1 MASRLLSGLLGLT
14 LVLAAPVLATSVLA
28 AETVRPPIRDFDL
41 RTLEQLGGTIYRQD
55 RAAWLASDA
64 LMAKVKDPAKE
75 KILGWVVE
83 GHGDA
88 DTVRFLRDT
97 GQGPEAGFDVEVTA
111 KGAGPVTTPTDR
123 ALTDEERAAFAARM
137 TAAKVAPKPCAGTFN
152 SVVAKDPTGDGWLV
166 WLLSPA
172 PAKNAIPVGGHY
184 RFSISAD
191 GKTIRQ
197 VDALSASCL
206 ALASGQAPP
215 GGKVAGVIASHV
227 VSPTPVET
235 HVFLSLAY
243 RQPLYVLTGDRFW
256 RVQDGRIGPPTAIKR
271 QTP

>member
-1 MASRLLSGLLGLT
+1 MASRLVSGLLGLM
-14 LVLAAPVLATSVLA
+14 LVLAPTAPITRALA
-28 AETVRPPIRDFDL
+28 AETIRPPIRDFDV

-64 LMAKVKDPAKE
+64 LTAKIKDPTKE
-75 KILGWVVE
+75 KIVGWIVE

-97 GQGPEAGFDVEVTA
+97 GQGPEAAFDVEVTA
-111 KGAGPVTTPTDR
+111 KGAGKPTMPADR
-123 ALTDEERAAFAARM
+123 GLTDEERAAFAARM

-172 PAKNAIPVGGHY
+172 PARNTIPVGGHY

-206 ALASGQAPP
+206 ALQPP
-215 GGKVAGVIASHV
+215 QTPQGGKVAGLIASHV

-243 RQPLYVLTGDRFW
+243 RQPLFVITGDRLW
-256 RVQDGRIGPPTAIKR
+256 PIQGGHIGPPTTIKR
-271 QTP
+271 QSP

>member
-1 MASRLLSGLLGLT
+1 MLSRLAPGLAA
-14 LVLAAPVLATSVLA
+14 LVLAWPA
-28 AETVRPPIRDFDL
+28 AAQTARPPIRVFDT
-41 RTLEQLGGTIYRQD
+41 RTLEQLGATIYRQD

-64 LMAKVKDPAKE
+64 LMATVKDPAKE
-75 KILGWVVE
+75 KIVGWVVE
-83 GHGDA
+83 GHEDA
-88 DTVRFLRDT
+88 DTVRFVRDT

-111 KGAGPVTTPTDR
+111 NGAGKPTTPSDR
-123 ALTDEERAAFAARM
+123 ALTDQERAAFAARM
-137 TAAKVAPKPCAGTFN
+137 SAAKIAPKPCAGIFN

-166 WLLSPA
+166 WLLSPS
-172 PAKNAIPVGGHY
+172 PARGAVPVGGHY

-191 GKTIRQ
+191 GRTVKQ

-206 ALASGQAPP
+206 TLQPP
-215 GGKVAGVIASHV
+215 PPSAKAACLIASHV

-243 RQPLYVLTGDRFW
+243 RQPLYVVTGEQFW
-256 RVQDGRIGPPTAIKR
+256 LVQRGRIGQPSPIKR

>member
-1 MASRLLSGLLGLT
+1 MASRLFSGLLGLL
-14 LVLAAPVLATSVLA
+14 LVLAPPALAPQAMA
-28 AETVRPPIRDFDL
+28 AETIRPPIRDFDL
-41 RTLEQLGGTIYRQD
+41 RTLELLGGTIYRQD
-55 RAAWLASDA
+55 RAAWLASDV
-64 LMAKVKDPAKE
+64 LMAKIKDPAKE
-75 KILGWVVE
+75 KIVGWIVV

-97 GQGPEAGFDVEVTA
+97 GQGPQAGFDVEVTA
-111 KGAGPVTTPTDR
+111 KGAGKLTTPTDH
-123 ALTDEERAAFAARM
+123 ALTDEERAAFAART
-137 TAAKVAPKPCAGTFN
+137 TAAQVAPKPCAGSFN

-172 PAKNAIPVGGHY
+172 AAKNMIPIGGHY

-206 ALASGQAPP
+206 AMPPPQAPP
-215 GGKVAGVIASHV
+215 GGKVAGLVASHV

-243 RQPLYVLTGDRFW
+243 RQPLYVVTGDQFW
-256 RVQDGRIGPPTAIKR
+256 PVAGGRIGPPTAIKR
-271 QTP
+271 QSP

>member
-1 MASRLLSGLLGLT
+1 MASRLFFGLLGLLLA
-14 LVLAAPVLATSVLA
+14 LVPSARA

-55 RAAWLASDA
+55 RAAWLASDV

-75 KILGWVVE
+75 KIVGWIVV
-83 GHGDA
+83 GHGEA
-88 DTVRFLRDT
+88 DTVRFLRDM

-111 KGAGPVTTPTDR
+111 KGAGKLTIPADR
-123 ALTDEERAAFAARM
+123 GLTDDERAAFAART
-137 TAAKVAPKPCAGTFN
+137 TAAKVAPKPCAGSFN

-172 PAKNAIPVGGHY
+172 ATKGAIPVGGHY

-191 GKTIRQ
+191 GQTIRQ

-206 ALASGQAPP
+206 ALQPPPP
-215 GGKVAGVIASHV
+215 GAQAAGLVASHV

-235 HVFLSLAY
+235 HVFLTLAY
-243 RQPLYVLTGDRFW
+243 RQPLYVVTGDRFW
-256 RVQDGRIGPPTAIKR
+256 PIQGGRIGPPTAIKR
-271 QTP
+271 QNP